1 MNIAYFYTKFK
12 RKFASPR
19 QVRPYWP
26 SNGKQST
33 VSRNWTHS
41 LSQMSATLNIF
52 ENPTKY
58 QHIQNKYGPQI
69 PRARFSYAVFT
80 SPSVCARERVTTFTS
95 QFIFITNLISISP
108 RTGICRD
115 SPTWLRSKFSFS
127 TSKLFAPPVRRLST
141 FGIGF
146 GTCCMELFTRSMM
159 LLSQICK
166 PMNAKQS
173 HTAYANK

>member
-80 SPSVCARERVTTFTS
+80 SPSVCARESHHFYLSVHIHNQSDQYITKDRHLSRFTHLAALEVFFLNFQTVRTSGPTTEHFWDWVRNLLHGTLHAIHDVT
-95 QFIFITNLISISP
+95 ITN
-108 RTGICRD
+108 
-115 SPTWLRSKFSFS
+115 
-127 TSKLFAPPVRRLST
+127 
-141 FGIGF
+141 
-146 GTCCMELFTRSMM
+146 M
-159 LLSQICK
+159 
-166 PMNAKQS
+166 
-173 HTAYANK
+173 